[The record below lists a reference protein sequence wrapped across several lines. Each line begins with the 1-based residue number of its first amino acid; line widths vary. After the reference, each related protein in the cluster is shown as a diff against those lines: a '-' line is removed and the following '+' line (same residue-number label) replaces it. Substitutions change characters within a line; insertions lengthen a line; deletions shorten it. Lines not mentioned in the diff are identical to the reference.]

1 MLAKLR
7 HLLGWTRNLFPVSAV
22 LTFAF
27 FASAVAET
35 QSISDAQL
43 KKINEIIA
51 VKGNEVTIN
60 KMISGL
66 LGATKND
73 DPVSSRALA
82 VNDNQG
88 GIHQIQPLPDGR
100 GYIVGELHPN
110 MAHVYWVNKD
120 FVLVSALALMNGQP
134 PTAMPIEEAQVGL
147 GTELAY
153 WASIADSY

>member
-1 MLAKLR
+1 MPAKLR
-7 HLLGWTRNLFPVSAV
+7 HILGRTRNLFPVSTV

-35 QSISDAQL
+35 QPISDAQL

-82 VNDNQG
+82 VNDNQS

-100 GYIVGELHPN
+100 GYIIGELHPN
-110 MAHVYWVNKD
+110 LAHVYWVNKD
-120 FVLVSALALMNGQP
+120 FVLVSALALMNGQS
-134 PTAMPIEEAQVGL
+134 PTAMPIEEAQVGI